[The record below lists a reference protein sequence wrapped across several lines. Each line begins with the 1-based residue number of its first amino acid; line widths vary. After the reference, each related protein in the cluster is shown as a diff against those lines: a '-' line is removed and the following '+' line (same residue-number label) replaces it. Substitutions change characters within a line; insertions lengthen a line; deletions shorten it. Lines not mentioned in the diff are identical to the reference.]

1 VAVTRDQALSAYFR
15 RPRLLRPLTEGHVNE
30 SWLVATGDHRFVV
43 QCINDGVFKDPSIA
57 ARNFVNASRL
67 VRSRDVRTLTV
78 RKTLAGEPWFVDE
91 SGDIWR
97 AYNYVEGRVPAT
109 RSPQAMHEVAFAFG
123 AFARALD
130 AIDPTQFAPAIPR
143 FHDFGHRIRQ
153 FERVVAADRVGR
165 VPICEADIAQLRS
178 LVAEVRASDEFAMWS
193 RQPQR
198 LVHNDAKPANL
209 LRHSPKRPCVIDL
222 DTVGPGRLGYD
233 LGELVRSAITDD
245 DDGLP
250 LDTVTVERTWS
261 GFVSGWRHPL
271 ARAERVV
278 IPIAGI
284 VLALELASRYLADHL
299 DGDWYFAAEPGA
311 GTRQRAQVQMRRAA
325 RQLAALDN
333 LRERAENLL
342 SSRP

>member
-1 VAVTRDQALSAYFR
+1 
-15 RPRLLRPLTEGHVNE
+15 VND

-43 QCINDGVFKDPSIA
+43 QCINAGVFKNPTIA

-78 RKTLAGEPWFVDE
+78 RSTLAGDPWFVDT
-91 SGDIWR
+91 SGGIWR
-97 AYNYVEGRVPAT
+97 AYRYVEGRVPAT
-109 RSPQAMHEVAFAFG
+109 RSPQTMHEVAFAFG
-123 AFARALD
+123 AFARALS
-130 AIDPTQFAPAIPR
+130 ATDPAQFAPAIPR

-165 VPICEADIAQLRS
+165 VPSCEADVAQLRR
-178 LVAEVRASDEFAMWS
+178 LVAAVRSLDEFAMWS
-193 RQPQR
+193 RQPPR

-209 LRHSPKRPCVIDL
+209 LRHSPKLPCVIDL

-233 LGELVRSAITDD
+233 LGELVRSAIPDD
-245 DDGLP
+245 DDGVP
-250 LDTVTVERTWS
+250 FDPTVIERTWS

-271 ARAERVV
+271 AQAEQVV

-299 DGDWYFAAEPGA
+299 DGDWYFATDPGA
-311 GTRQRAQVQMRRAA
+311 STRQRAQLQMRRAA
-325 RQLAALDN
+325 RQLDALDD